1 MWNHSFAVD
10 LMMMLLILIFLIV
23 VFLTFFR
30 RRNRRSVIEEEDLVE
45 KFEQLT
51 DLIDKRTLME
61 LGKLKLAD
69 LPTKKTQTELFNALS
84 KLKNSTEG
92 FSSSIN
98 NVMDLLNKSTGGKSD
113 SLKIK
118 KLPAKDDDEDEPD
131 MAEDDAVEN
140 PDEDDQVE
148 SDDEETNEV
157 EGFIDAGVHDY
168 MLV

>member
-1 MWNHSFAVD
+1 MWNQSFAVD
-10 LMMMLLILIFLIV
+10 LTLMLLILIFLIV

-30 RRNRRSVIEEEDLVE
+30 RRNRRSVIEEDALVE

-69 LPTKKTQTELFNALS
+69 LPTKKTQTELFTALD

-92 FSSSIN
+92 FSSSIT
-98 NVMDLLNKSTGGKSD
+98 NVMDLLTKTTGGKPS

-118 KLPAKDDDEDEPD
+118 QLPAKDEEEPD
-131 MAEDDAVEN
+131 MSEDDAVEN
-140 PDEDDQVE
+140 PDEDD
-148 SDDEETNEV
+148 EEANEV

>member
-1 MWNHSFAVD
+1 M
-10 LMMMLLILIFLIV
+10 
-23 VFLTFFR
+23 
-30 RRNRRSVIEEEDLVE
+30 E

-69 LPTKKTQTELFNALS
+69 LPTKKTQTELFTALD

-92 FSSSIN
+92 FSSSIT
-98 NVMDLLNKSTGGKSD
+98 NVMDLLNKTTGGKRS

-118 KLPAKDDDEDEPD
+118 QLPAKDEDEDD
-131 MAEDDAVEN
+131 VVEN

-148 SDDEETNEV
+148 SDDEEETNDV